1 MGKMRKPECDLIR
14 GLPPAIAIE
23 QKVNTRNPR
32 STVGTTTEIYDYL
45 RLLFG
50 RAGHTFSPV
59 TGKEVRCHTVDDIS
73 EAVKSYPEGTRLVVA
88 APVLV
93 PSDRAVADH
102 LALYLSA
109 GYSRMVTGDGSM
121 LSIEEVIA
129 ANPTSDQLPMLLID
143 RLAVE
148 YDGDEARPT
157 GRLCRDGSFRGGR
170 ECVAP
175 YLYLPRRRSRAI
187 GFLYPV

>member
-1 MGKMRKPECDLIR
+1 M
-14 GLPPAIAIE
+14 
-23 QKVNTRNPR
+23 
-32 STVGTTTEIYDYL
+32 
-45 RLLFG
+45 
-50 RAGHTFSPV
+50 

-109 GYSRMVTGDGSM
+109 GYSRTVTGDGSM
-121 LSIEEVIA
+121 LSIEVIA

-148 YDGDEARPT
+148 YDGDEAS
-157 GRLCRDGSFRGGR
+157 RLADSVETALFEGQGSVSLLIYTSRDA
-170 ECVAP
+170 AP
-175 YLYLPRRRSRAI
+175 ERDWIST
-187 GFLYPV
+187 PV